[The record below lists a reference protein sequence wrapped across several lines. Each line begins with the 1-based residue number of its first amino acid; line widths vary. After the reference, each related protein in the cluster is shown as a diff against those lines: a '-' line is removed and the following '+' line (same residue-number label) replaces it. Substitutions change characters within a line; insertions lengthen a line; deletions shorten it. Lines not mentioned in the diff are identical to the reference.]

1 MTISVLFVDDEEN
14 FLEGLRRSFGKYR
27 NEWRMSFATSS
38 EEALEKLEET
48 RMDYIFCDQMMPG
61 CSGSDLLDI
70 VSKRWPGTIRVAL
83 SGEARPLI
91 ALDLANKAH
100 YTLSK
105 PCPTDTLANYIK
117 RSAKYSDMFNS
128 DLVRTSIAGITAP
141 LLPYKRL
148 SKFADSG
155 LQDDLVSAA
164 HMLRLTVSYFLERER
179 RSTEVPDDYLR
190 LMGQSM
196 KKTAMAR
203 KDLDYPNAVVDRL
216 WEEVL
221 EIAPRAAAMAK
232 AAGLS
237 EAQQNDT
244 FISASFC
251 NIGSIALADRFPDI
265 YQNAVGDVETPERW
279 QNEQQCFGVSGLTVN
294 AYLMA
299 LWGFSDHV
307 VKEVM
312 DQNVTLDSMA
322 GHDTEARIL
331 SSARDRDWPMPVEIE
346 KEIGQEAE
354 LASA

>member
-1 MTISVLFVDDEEN
+1 MAISVLFVDDEEN

-27 NEWRMSFATSS
+27 NEWRMSFATSR
-38 EEALEKLEET
+38 EEALQKLEEF
-48 RMDYIFCDQMMPG
+48 RVDFLFCDQMMPG
-61 CSGSDLLDI
+61 FSGSDLLDL

-105 PCPTDTLANYIK
+105 PCPTDTLAHYVN
-117 RSAKYSDMFNS
+117 RSAKYSGMFNS
-128 DLVRTSIAGITAP
+128 DLVRTAVTGIAAP
-141 LLPYKRL
+141 LLPYERL
-148 SKFADSG
+148 SLLADG
-155 LQDDLVSAA
+155 RLQDDLVFAA
-164 HMLRLTVSYFLERER
+164 HMLRVTVSYFLESER
-179 RSTEVPDDYLR
+179 RSKEVPDGYLR
-190 LMGQSM
+190 IAGESM
-196 KKTAMAR
+196 KQTAIAR
-203 KDLDYPNAVVDRL
+203 RDLDYPNAVVDRL
-216 WEEVL
+216 WEEVR
-221 EIAPRAAAMAK
+221 EIAPRAAVMAK

-265 YQNAVGDVETPERW
+265 YQDAVGNVETPERW
-279 QNEQQCFGVSGLTVN
+279 QLEEKCFGISGLAVN

-307 VKEVM
+307 VDEVM
-312 DQNVTLDSMA
+312 DQNVTLDTMA

-346 KEIGQEAE
+346 TEIGQGSEI
-354 LASA
+354 ASA